1 MEKTYCVK
9 HKKLTGNRN
18 TQFVITENG
27 RTMMKSICDVS
38 PHVKTRFVKSQK
50 GGTMPG
56 IGTGITVIQKTTE
69 AAMPESKQAF
79 KDFWSGK
86 TFKRAG
92 RNFKRMFTKSKP
104 PYRQITKKKIPG
116 CISYIHKNGK
126 WFNFSCPDAL
136 TMEETWNR

>member
-56 IGTGITVIQKTTE
+56 IGTGITVIQKNNRSSNAREQTSFQRFLEWKNIQESRQKFQKNVYKIKTTLQTNNQE
-69 AAMPESKQAF
+69 
-79 KDFWSGK
+79 
-86 TFKRAG
+86 
-92 RNFKRMFTKSKP
+92 
-104 PYRQITKKKIPG
+104 
-116 CISYIHKNGK
+116 KN
-126 WFNFSCPDAL
+126 
-136 TMEETWNR
+136 TWM